1 MDLAEDSVLE
11 EEWDL
16 DFEGVLPPGLMLV
29 WGGEDCQGVGI
40 SLVE

>member
-11 EEWDL
+11 GEWGL
-16 DFEGVLPPGLMLV
+16 DFEGVLPPGLMLA
-29 WGGEDCQGVGI
+29 GEGEDCQGVVI